1 MSVVIKHKQA
11 RKWVSA
17 AAQKVFD
24 LSQEIRD
31 AELRLY
37 RLEFQFETL
46 LSQTTLL
53 RDEID
58 MARNRLNERL
68 TARNLAMR
76 TINGGDDF
84 EFHEVYG
91 APEYP
96 LGDKKKE
103 NEGESQRS
111 GGSTGV
117 GVSEHR
123 SEVGFKVR

>member
-24 LSQEIRD
+24 ISQEIRD

-96 LGDKKKE
+96 FDDKNVGDDVDLIE
-103 NEGESQRS
+103 PN
-111 GGSTGV
+111 TGQ
-117 GVSEHR
+117 E
-123 SEVGFKVR
+123 